1 MSFSTYIAKR
11 YLRSKSSNNA
21 INFITYIAIVGIVLG
36 SASLFV
42 VLSGFAGLRE
52 FTLQYTTIIDPDLKA
67 ETTLGKSFILE
78 PNSEAKLR
86 TIAGIASYSKIVEE
100 RVIGSFDGKK
110 QPLFIKGVDSNYTQ
124 VNKVDSILWQGS
136 WLTNKTSQVVVGYGV
151 SNSLNIG
158 LLDYGKRITLL
169 VPKPGKGQI
178 TSLEQAFNKVETVN
192 VGVFTVNEKLDDNYI
207 FAAIEVAQELLSF
220 KDNQITNI
228 EFKLKEGAD
237 EDEVKAQ
244 IQAVLGDNITLKNTQ
259 QLNDALNKMLN
270 TENLMVYLLLTL
282 VSIILIFNVIGS
294 LIMMILDKKRTL
306 TTLYSIG
313 ATLKDIRRIFFIQ
326 GAAMTIIGSLLGLFI
341 GYLISLN
348 QIYGPEFLK
357 VYITPNLPYPLAIK
371 FENMLLVFITI
382 TILGII
388 ASKIASA
395 RITKDMVKTG

>member
-21 INFITYIAIVGIVLG
+21 INFITYIAIVGIILG

-78 PNSEAKLR
+78 SNSESKLK

-110 QPLFIKGVDSNYTQ
+110 QPLFIKGVDSNYTK

-158 LLDYGKRITLL
+158 LLDYGKRITLF

-237 EDEVKAQ
+237 EDEVKSQ

>member
-21 INFITYIAIVGIVLG
+21 INFITYIAIVGIILG

-78 PNSEAKLR
+78 SNSESKLK

-110 QPLFIKGVDSNYTQ
+110 QPLFIKGVDSNYTK

-158 LLDYGKRITLL
+158 LLDYGKRITLF

-207 FAAIEVAQELLSF
+207 FAAIKVAQELLSF

-382 TILGII
+382 TVLGII

>member
-86 TIAGIASYSKIVEE
+86 TISGIASYSKIVEE

-110 QPLFIKGVDSNYTQ
+110 QPLFIKAVDSNYTQ

-228 EFKLKEGAD
+228 EFKLKEGAN

-282 VSIILIFNVIGS
+282 VSIILIFNVLGS

>member
-21 INFITYIAIVGIVLG
+21 INFITYIAIVGIILG

-86 TIAGIASYSKIVEE
+86 KIAGIASYSKIVEE
-100 RVIGSFDGKK
+100 RIIGSFDDKK

-136 WLTNKTSQVVVGYGV
+136 WLTNKTSQIVVGYGV

-244 IQAVLGDNITLKNTQ
+244 IQAILGDNITLKNTQ

-348 QIYGPEFLK
+348 QIYGPEFLR

-388 ASKIASA
+388 ASKIASN

>member
-1 MSFSTYIAKR
+1 MSFSIYIAKR
-11 YLRSKSSNNA
+11 YLRSKSTNNA
-21 INFITYIAIVGIVLG
+21 INFITYIAIAGIILG

-52 FTLQYTTIIDPDLKA
+52 FTLEYTTIIDPDLKA
-67 ETTLGKSFILE
+67 ETTLGKSFILDK
-78 PNSEAKLR
+78 STEAKLNA
-86 TIAGIASYSKIVEE
+86 INGIASYSKIVEE
-100 RVIGSFDGKK
+100 RVVASFDGKK
-110 QPLFIKGVDSNYTQ
+110 QPLFIKGVDSSYTK
-124 VNKVDSILWQGS
+124 VNVVDSIIWQGS

-151 SNSLNIG
+151 SNNLNIG
-158 LLDYGKRITLL
+158 LLDYGKRITLF

-178 TSLEQAFNKVETVN
+178 TSIEQAFNQVETVN

-207 FAAIEVAQELLSF
+207 FSTIELAQELLSF
-220 KDNQITNI
+220 KDNQITNV

-237 EDEVKAQ
+237 EGEVKAK

-259 QLNDALNKMLN
+259 ELNDALNKMLN

-357 VYITPNLPYPLAIK
+357 VYITPNLPYPLTIK

-382 TILGII
+382 TILGVI

>member
-1 MSFSTYIAKR
+1 MSFPLYIAKR

-21 INFITYIAIVGIVLG
+21 INFITYIAIIGIVLG
-36 SASLFV
+36 SASLFI

-67 ETTLGKSFILE
+67 EATIGKSFILE
-78 PNSEAKLR
+78 PNTQEKLNA
-86 TIAGIASYSKIVEE
+86 ISGIASYSKIVEE
-100 RVIGSFDGKK
+100 RVIASFDGKK
-110 QPLFIKGVDSNYTQ
+110 QPLFIKGVDANYTKLN
-124 VNKVDSILWQGS
+124 VVDSILWKGS
-136 WLTNKTSQVVVGYGV
+136 WLTDKTNQVVVGYGV

-158 LLDYGKRITLL
+158 LLDYGKRITLF

-178 TSLEQAFNKVETVN
+178 TSIEKAFNQVQTTN
-192 VGVFTVNEKLDDNYI
+192 VGVFTVNEKLDDSYI
-207 FAAIEVAQELLSF
+207 FSSIEVAQELLSF
-220 KDNQITNI
+220 KDSQITNI
-228 EFKLKEGAD
+228 EFRLKEGAN
-237 EDEVKAQ
+237 EDEVKSQ
-244 IQAVLGDNITLKNTQ
+244 IQAILGDNITLKNTA

-294 LIMMILDKKRTL
+294 IIMMILDKKRTL

-341 GYLISLN
+341 GYLVSLN

-357 VYITPNLPYPLAIK
+357 VYITSSLPYPLAIK
-371 FENMLLVFITI
+371 FENILLVFITI
-382 TILGII
+382 TVLGVI

-395 RITKDMVKTG
+395 RITKEMVKTG

>member
-1 MSFSTYIAKR
+1 MSFPLYIAKR

-21 INFITYIAIVGIVLG
+21 INFITYIAIIGIVLG

-67 ETTLGKSFILE
+67 EATIGKSFILE
-78 PNSEAKLR
+78 PNTQEKLNA
-86 TIAGIASYSKIVEE
+86 ISGIASYSKIVEE
-100 RVIGSFDGKK
+100 RVIASFDGKK
-110 QPLFIKGVDSNYTQ
+110 QPLFIKGVDANYTKLN
-124 VNKVDSILWQGS
+124 VVDSILWEGS
-136 WLTNKTSQVVVGYGV
+136 WLTDKTNQVVVGYGV

-158 LLDYGKRITLL
+158 LLDYGKRITLF

-178 TSLEQAFNKVETVN
+178 TSIEQAFNQVQTTN
-192 VGVFTVNEKLDDNYI
+192 VGVFTVNEKLDDSYI
-207 FAAIEVAQELLSF
+207 FSSIEVAQELLSF

-228 EFKLKEGAD
+228 EFRLKEGAN
-237 EDEVKAQ
+237 EDEVKSQ
-244 IQAVLGDNITLKNTQ
+244 IQAILGDNITLKNTA

-294 LIMMILDKKRTL
+294 IIMMILDKKRTL

-341 GYLISLN
+341 GYLVSLN

-357 VYITPNLPYPLAIK
+357 VYITSSLPYPLAIK
-371 FENMLLVFITI
+371 FENILLVFITI
-382 TILGII
+382 TVLGVI

-395 RITKDMVKTG
+395 RITKEMVKTG